1 MLSAGC
7 KAVGNAMAMAAMSNA
22 NTRMMSSGG
31 RKLVTLI
38 PGDGIGPE
46 IAASVQKIFA
56 AADAPID
63 WEPVD
68 VSPVKQADGTMG
80 IPRAAIDSVNKN
92 KVGLKSPLM
101 TPVGKGFRSL
111 NLALRKEFSL
121 YANVRPCKSLEGYE
135 TLYDN
140 VDVVTI
146 RENTEG
152 EYSGIEHEI
161 VDGVVQSIKL
171 ITHTASYRVAKFA
184 FEYAKAQGRKKVTAV
199 HKANIM
205 RMSDGLFIRCCRQAA
220 EEYPEV
226 QFEEAYL
233 DTVVLN
239 MVQNPS
245 KYDVLVMPNLYGD
258 ILSDLCAGLIG
269 GLGLT
274 PSGNVGLDGAIFE
287 AVHGTAP
294 DIAGQDKANPTA
306 LLLSSVMMLRH
317 LEMYEHANKIEKACF
332 DVIREGQALTG
343 DLGGSA
349 SCSEF
354 TDAIIRKVE

>member
-1 MLSAGC
+1 MLGNKVSRIFSA
-7 KAVGNAMAMAAMSNA
+7 SRSIA
-22 NTRMMSSGG
+22 NSSTRSQST
-31 RKLVTLI
+31 KTVTLI

-46 IAASVQKIFA
+46 IAAAVQRIFEA
-56 AADAPID
+56 AQVPIA

-68 VSPVKQADGTMG
+68 VTPVRYPDGTMG
-80 IPRAAIDSVNKN
+80 IPKEVIDSVNRN

-111 NLALRKEFSL
+111 NLALRKEFNL
-121 YANVRPCKSLEGYE
+121 YANVRPCRSIEGYE
-135 TLYDN
+135 TLYKN

-171 ITHTASYRVAKFA
+171 ITQNASSRVAEFA
-184 FEYAKAQGRKKVTAV
+184 FQHAKAQGRKKVTAV

-205 RMSDGLFIRCCRQAA
+205 RMSDGLFLKCCREAA
-220 EEYPEV
+220 ERHPEII
-226 QFEEAYL
+226 FEERYL
-233 DTVVLN
+233 DTVCLN
-239 MVQNPS
+239 MVQDPS

-274 PSGNVGLDGAIFE
+274 PSGKIGEGGAIFE

-306 LLLSSVMMLRH
+306 LLLSSCMMLH
-317 LEMYEHANKIEKACF
+317 HMGMPEHATKIQAAALET
-332 DVIREGQALTG
+332 IREGEYLTG
-343 DLGGSA
+343 DLGGRA
-349 SCSEF
+349 KCSEF

>member
-1 MLSAGC
+1 MG
-7 KAVGNAMAMAAMSNA
+7 
-22 NTRMMSSGG
+22 
-31 RKLVTLI
+31 
-38 PGDGIGPE
+38 
-46 IAASVQKIFA
+46 
-56 AADAPID
+56 D

-68 VSPVKQADGTMG
+68 VTPVRYPDGSMG
-80 IPRAAIDSVNKN
+80 IPKEVIDSVNRN

-111 NLALRKEFSL
+111 NLALRKTFNL
-121 YANVRPCKSLEGYE
+121 YANVRPCRSIEGYQ

-171 ITHTASYRVAKFA
+171 ITENASRRVADYA
-184 FEYAKAQGRKKVTAV
+184 FKYAEENGRKKVTAV

-205 RMSDGLFIRCCRQAA
+205 RMSDGLFLKCCREEA
-220 EEYPEV
+220 EKHPGIK
-226 QFEEAYL
+226 FEERYL
-233 DTVVLN
+233 DTVCLN
-239 MVQNPS
+239 MVQDPS
-245 KYDVLVMPNLYGD
+245 QYDVLVMPNLYGD
-258 ILSDLCAGLIG
+258 ILSDTCAGLIG

-274 PSGNVGLDGAIFE
+274 PSGNVGEGGAIFE

-306 LLLSSVMMLRH
+306 LLLSSVMMLH
-317 LEMYEHANKIEKACF
+317 HMELSPYADKIQNAAMQTIK
-332 DVIREGQALTG
+332 EGQCLTG

-349 SCSEF
+349 KCSEF
-354 TDAIIRKVE
+354 TDAIIRKLE